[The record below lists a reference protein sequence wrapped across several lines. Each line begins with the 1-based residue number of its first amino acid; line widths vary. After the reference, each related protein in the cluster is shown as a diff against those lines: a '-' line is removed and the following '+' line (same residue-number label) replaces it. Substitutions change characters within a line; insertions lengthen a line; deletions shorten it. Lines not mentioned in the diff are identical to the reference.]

1 MQKKYVRI
9 EIYRMIINL
18 TPESREP
25 IDLVQLGSLCD
36 LLNQNLEL
44 SPVFAMMI
52 QQRLELEMK
61 NYQTQFKTLCVLESL
76 IKNCGRTFHKAI
88 GNKKFVALIKKLG
101 GKMVRGQ
108 EPPEHR
114 TLLQSR
120 KDTLQKKV
128 IHLIQFLGVHPS
140 VELVLFSKLFNEL
153 KAKGVRFP
161 PLTKEDFVSLNGSK
175 APTWSISTESL
186 FIPYYFKQKLTEIKE
201 TIIVFESLLESNE
214 SSEPDDL
221 MIQTRENCQKKKT
234 QLLNLIEE
242 HTTGGDEALMNTLFQ
257 LHDRAERC
265 LEKYH
270 SLFSLA
276 QLPQEQAENSS
287 RSSSSPMQEKK
298 DDDEVVYI
306 PNSFP
311 PTEENAFFK
320 WLEQMGKNKQVQ
332 SM

>member
-1 MQKKYVRI
+1 
-9 EIYRMIINL
+9 
-18 TPESREP
+18 
-25 IDLVQLGSLCD
+25 
-36 LLNQNLEL
+36 
-44 SPVFAMMI
+44 
-52 QQRLELEMK
+52 
-61 NYQTQFKTLCVLESL
+61 
-76 IKNCGRTFHKAI
+76 
-88 GNKKFVALIKKLG
+88 
-101 GKMVRGQ
+101 
-108 EPPEHR
+108 
-114 TLLQSR
+114 
-120 KDTLQKKV
+120 
-128 IHLIQFLGVHPS
+128 
-140 VELVLFSKLFNEL
+140 
-153 KAKGVRFP
+153 
-161 PLTKEDFVSLNGSK
+161 
-175 APTWSISTESL
+175 
-186 FIPYYFKQKLTEIKE
+186 
-201 TIIVFESLLESNE
+201 
-214 SSEPDDL
+214 